1 MVVGPRAWATTSARL
16 ISDVPLFCYSFVTHV
31 TLTVERV
38 LSNVSFGA
46 AARRVLS
53 AYLFDIESDMYKTP
67 LAAHVTIPRLASRV
81 FWVLK

>member
-1 MVVGPRAWATTSARL
+1 MVVRPRAWATTSARL

-38 LSNVSFGA
+38 LSNVSFGSFGA

-53 AYLFDIESDMYKTP
+53 AYLFDIE
-67 LAAHVTIPRLASRV
+67 
-81 FWVLK
+81 

>member
-53 AYLFDIESDMYKTP
+53 AYLLDIE
-67 LAAHVTIPRLASRV
+67 
-81 FWVLK
+81 